1 MPTLKFLRTTFS
13 LVAALTSLSAFAG
26 PPAYSLLKNAR
37 PFIKLPEYSVE
48 QKKLVL
54 DQARLILSQIY
65 INRELKI
72 KDFGPTANPIP
83 YLNKI
88 ESELSTISDLSF
100 HKQLS
105 DIFFRFRD
113 LHTLYYL
120 PKPFACY
127 DSFLP
132 FTFKEV
138 TAANGKK
145 VIAVSTMRDDAAVL
159 KFMPKPFRLKIGDI
173 VTSYNGLSIEKAIQ
187 ANMDHSLGANPSAA
201 RRKSIEN
208 LRFYQ
213 HNLDLLPEKDSTKFE
228 FQTSEGEKYKMEIPW
243 VTWKDWNCVGQ
254 KNNLA
259 VNTVRK
265 APMAEAKK
273 DRADVDQTGE
283 STLYWQINKTKFG
296 NFGYIELMSFDP
308 IDVTVNEVVTKVK
321 NLLQNELK
329 NTDGLM
335 IDLRGNTGGRLPL
348 AERMIQLFSPHEI
361 QPHTYI
367 LRNSEANAFYTALTP
382 MDLFTKALEEAQ
394 RTNSPFTK
402 KLPIDSVEEV
412 NDLGQVY
419 FKPVAV
425 YVDSNCYS
433 ACDTFAAHVQDH
445 KVATVFGE
453 DQTTGGGGANV
464 FSLDEILEDFEQYG
478 VDSGIFKKLPNGQ
491 NITFAFRQAF
501 RSGVNQGKLIEDI
514 GVKVDRISAPSM
526 SDQFNSNNDQI
537 LVLERFLQQ
546 ESKKYTSNIFLANE
560 DRQDFL
566 INKKAKLIASWNDTT
581 GIEFKVDGRVRE
593 ARAIKPAA
601 VNAAITLPAV
611 IETNTVGDGRFE
623 ILGSSKDKRVWRK
636 VINYRIVPESKVI
649 GLNQSLKINLK
660 DNQSL
665 ALYTHNTQ
673 KQDGWNISNNSL
685 YLGDGSYYADMSF
698 AEASLFVTLPVASYE
713 LKFDA
718 AVKIEKDLDYMKVI
732 AIVNGKEVVLI
743 DKLSG
748 DLPMKNYKV
757 DLAQFQGQAIEIRF
771 VFESDP
777 ETTDKGI
784 TIKNISLTPVLK

>member
-1 MPTLKFLRTTFS
+1 MPTLKFLRTTFF

-26 PPAYSLLKNAR
+26 PPAYSLLKNSR

-54 DQARLILSQIY
+54 DQARIILSQIY
-65 INRELKI
+65 INREQKI
-72 KDFGPTANPIP
+72 KDFGPAANPIP

-88 ESELSTISDLSF
+88 ESELNTISDLSF

-105 DIFFRFRD
+105 DIFFRLRD

-127 DSFLP
+127 ESFLP
-132 FTFKEV
+132 FGFKEV

-145 VIAVSTMRDDAAVL
+145 VIAVSTMRDDEEVL
-159 KFMPKPFRLKIGDI
+159 KFMPRPFRLKRGDI

-187 ANMDHSLGANPSAA
+187 SNMNHSLGANPSAA

-208 LRFYQ
+208 LRFFQ
-213 HNLDLLPEKDSTKFE
+213 HDLDLLPANDSIKFE
-228 FQTSEGEKYKMEIPW
+228 FQTSEGEKYKLEIPW
-243 VTWKDWNCVGQ
+243 VTWKNWNCIGQ
-254 KNNLA
+254 QNNLA
-259 VNTVRK
+259 VNTINK
-265 APMAEAKK
+265 TPMAEAKK
-273 DRADVDQTGE
+273 HRADFDQTGE

-296 NFGYIELMSFDP
+296 NFGYIELMSFNP
-308 IDVTVNEVVTKVK
+308 IDLTVNEVILKVK
-321 NLLQNELK
+321 SLLQNELK

-335 IDLRGNTGGRLPL
+335 IDLRGNTGGQLHL
-348 AERMIQLFSPHEI
+348 AERMIQLFSPREI
-361 QPHTYI
+361 QPHNFI
-367 LRNSEANAFYTALTP
+367 LRNSEANTLYMALTP
-382 MDLFTKALEEAQ
+382 MDRFTKALEEAQ

-402 KLPIDSVEEV
+402 GLPISTTEEV

-464 FSLDEILEDFEQYG
+464 FSLDEVLEDFEQYG
-478 VDSGIFKKLPNGQ
+478 VDSGPFKKLPNGQ
-491 NITFAFRQAF
+491 NITFAFRQTSRTGANF
-501 RSGVNQGKLIEDI
+501 GKLIEDA
-514 GVKVDRISAPSM
+514 GVKADRISAPSM

-537 LVLERFLQQ
+537 LVLEKFLHQ

-560 DRQDFL
+560 ERQDFL
-566 INKKAKLIASWNDTT
+566 INKKAKLIASWSDTT
-581 GIEFKVDGRVRE
+581 GIEFKVDGRIRE
-593 ARAIKPAA
+593 ARAIRPAA
-601 VNAAITLPAV
+601 VNTAIGLPDV
-611 IETNTVGDGRFE
+611 IETNNVGDGRFE
-623 ILGSSKDKRVWRK
+623 ILGSNKDKRVWRK

-685 YLGDGSYYADMSF
+685 YLGDGSYYADMSH
-698 AEASLFVTLPVASYE
+698 AEASLFVTLPTANYE

-732 AIVNGKEVVLI
+732 AIVSGKEVVLI

-748 DLPMKNYKV
+748 DLPMQKYTV

-784 TIKNISLTPVLK
+784 TIKNISLTPSK

>member
-1 MPTLKFLRTTFS
+1 MPTLKFFRTTLL
-13 LVAALTSLSAFAG
+13 LVATLTSLSAIAG
-26 PPAYSLLKNAR
+26 PPAFSLLKNSR
-37 PFIKLPEYSVE
+37 PYIKLPEYSVD

-54 DQARLILSQIY
+54 DQARTILTQIY
-65 INRELKI
+65 INREVKI
-72 KDFGPTANPIP
+72 KDFGPTANPIS

-88 ESELSTISDLSF
+88 ESELATISDESF

-105 DIFFRFRD
+105 DIFFRLRD

-127 DSFLP
+127 QSFLP
-132 FTFKEV
+132 FGFKEV

-145 VIAVSTMRDDAAVL
+145 VIAVATMRDDEQVL
-159 KFMPKPFRLKIGDI
+159 KFMPQPFRLKRGDI
-173 VTSYNGLSIEKAIQ
+173 VTSCNGLSIEKAIE
-187 ANMDHSLGANPSAA
+187 ANMDRSLGANPSAA

-208 LRFYQ
+208 LRFFE
-213 HNLDLLPEKDSTKFE
+213 HDLDLLPETDSIKFE
-228 FQTSEGEKYKMEIPW
+228 FQTSEGEKYKLEIPW
-243 VTWKDWNCVGQ
+243 ITWKDWSCIGQ
-254 KNNLA
+254 QNNLA
-259 VNTVRK
+259 VNTSKK
-265 APMAEAKK
+265 APMATAKK
-273 DRADVDQTGE
+273 LRSDFDQTGE

-308 IDVTVNEVVTKVK
+308 IDVTVNEVVTKIK

-335 IDLRGNTGGRLPL
+335 IDLRGNTGGRLNL
-348 AERMIQLFSPHEI
+348 SESLIQLFSPREI
-361 QPHTYI
+361 QPHTFI
-367 LRNSEANAFYTALTP
+367 LRNSEANALFMALTP
-382 MDLFTKALEEAQ
+382 MDRFTKALEEAQ
-394 RTNSPFTK
+394 RIGAPFTK
-402 KLPIDSVEEV
+402 RLSIDTKEEI

-464 FSLDEILEDFEQYG
+464 FSLNEVLEDFEQYG
-478 VDSGIFKKLPNGQ
+478 VDSGPFKKLPNGQ

-501 RSGVNQGKLIEDI
+501 RSSANQGKLIEDV
-514 GVKVDRISAPSM
+514 GVTVDRLSSSNM
-526 SDQFNSNNDQI
+526 TDLFNSNNDQI
-537 LVLERFLQQ
+537 LVLEKFLGQ

-560 DRQDFL
+560 GRQDFL
-566 INKKAKLIASWNDTT
+566 INKKPNLIASWNETT

-593 ARAIKPAA
+593 ARAIKAQA
-601 VNAAITLPAV
+601 EKTAITLPDV
-611 IETNTVGDGRFE
+611 IETNKISDGRFE
-623 ILGSSKDKRVWRK
+623 ILGSNKDKRVWRK
-636 VINYRIVPESKVI
+636 VINYRIIPESTVI

-665 ALYTHNTQ
+665 ALYTHNTL
-673 KQDGWNISNNSL
+673 KQDGWNINGNSL
-685 YLGDGSYYADMSF
+685 HLGDGSYYSDMAH
-698 AEASLFVTLPVASYE
+698 AEASLFVTLPQANYE

-718 AVKIEKDLDYMKVI
+718 SVKIEKDLDHMKVI
-732 AIVNGKEVVLI
+732 AVSNGKEVVLI

-748 DLPMKNYKV
+748 DLPMQNYKV
-757 DLAQFQGQAIEIRF
+757 DLAQFNGQAIEIRF

-784 TIKNISLTPVLK
+784 TIKNISLTPVQ